1 MAKPRA
7 FRVLSMGPDQST
19 QPCSWQGKFSLWFQ
33 LCLTSHQLEKARG
46 KVTCQVCRALLE
58 RGQFWK
64 VSMVP
69 GEMVAAKGK
78 QEDLSE

>member
-7 FRVLSMGPDQST
+7 FRVHSMGPDQST